1 MRKTYTTPT
10 LHSQR
15 IKFGV
20 FGDYGQEGGG
30 GGTNI
35 EPRPIK
41 IIDTFELH
49 LE

>member
-1 MRKTYTTPT
+1 MRKIYSTPI
-10 LHSQR
+10 LRSQR
-15 IKFGV
+15 IKLGV

-35 EPRPIK
+35 DPVPIK